1 MQTLL
6 PSIVR
11 EVFAKLCGTLPPP
24 IADTPEARASRD
36 ELAMAAVAACIP
48 PMP

>member
-11 EVFAKLCGTLPPP
+11 EVFAKLCGTLPP

-48 PMP
+48 PMR